1 MLVVTSELVTNGVLH
16 DGGDLITLRA
26 DRLDHAVVI
35 EVMADDTTTIASMRV
50 MYVWIHER
58 GQPRL
63 GGVHHR
69 GGVRRPLGKIDE
81 FVGIGES
88 VQRASAAGRSRHI
101 RFVALHLSTRDM
113 LLPTS

>member
-69 GGVRRPLGKIDE
+69 GGVRRPLGKMGLLTLPWVGLE
-81 FVGIGES
+81 FQGYLVGHW
-88 VQRASAAGRSRHI
+88 SAG
-101 RFVALHLSTRDM
+101 
-113 LLPTS
+113 